1 MDEGMPQAL
10 RHALEDLQNAPPG
23 REAVMAQARSLM
35 DEHKAGMAACV
46 RLFRRL
52 AGKALLAAFI
62 AASAS
67 ASALADD
74 AASLKDKIFAFDEL
88 TADFSATTQKAGGG
102 AQSSSGTIALKRPG
116 SLMMHTTKP
125 DELMLFTKGDEVCYY
140 DPFVNQLTIFSKSQS
155 YSSPFMLLATRD
167 EKAWGAYDVRRDG
180 DTWTLE
186 ARRPKD
192 VKSMEISFDG
202 SAIKSLVLHMKD
214 GTISTYELSSLKP
227 SVAKGAFDVEIPS
240 DAEIDD
246 ERGAD

>member
-1 MDEGMPQAL
+1 
-10 RHALEDLQNAPPG
+10 
-23 REAVMAQARSLM
+23 MAQARSLM
-35 DEHKAGMAACV
+35 DEHKAGMAACT

-88 TADFSATTQKAGGG
+88 SADFSATTQKAGGG
-102 AQSSSGTIALKRPG
+102 VQSSSGTIALKRPG
-116 SLMMHTTKP
+116 SLMMHTVKP

-155 YSSPFMLLATRD
+155 YSSPFMLLATKD
-167 EKAWGAYDVRRDG
+167 EKAWGAYDVKRDG
-180 DTWTLE
+180 GTWTLK
-186 ARRPKD
+186 AKHPKD

-202 SAIKSLVLHMKD
+202 SAIKSLKLHMKD
-214 GTISTYELSSLKP
+214 GTTSSYELSSLKP